1 MRFVG
6 LEKAYLRMMYYDLLV
21 GQNKAYYEHS
31 LRKTAQRIEQVTVA
45 STGIFIWRIYG
56 LRPTIRY
63 LVGLI
68 LALMAQ
74 RLFLF
79 AMGRKTGTKQASLA
93 DVLTLCRAST
103 GSVLAGL
110 VASGIR
116 DRTGSAGRIGWSLIL
131 LGATASDWLD
141 GPLARRVG
149 ATRLGSA
156 LDIEADSWLTLW
168 SAASAVAWGDLP
180 RLCLLPPVLRFLDP
194 LVDLRRGKLPQGGGP
209 WWSRLTGSGQMVL
222 FLTALAP
229 IDWRWRKRTLVRVA
243 LPVSGGQGLAIIV
256 LLARKIQAK

>member
-6 LEKAYLRMMYYDLLV
+6 LEKAYLRMMYCDLLV
-21 GQNKAYYEHS
+21 GQNKSYYEHS

-79 AMGRKTGTKQASLA
+79 AVGRKTGTKQASLA
-93 DVLTLCRAST
+93 DVLTLCRVSA

-110 VASGIR
+110 V
-116 DRTGSAGRIGWSLIL
+116 
-131 LGATASDWLD
+131 
-141 GPLARRVG
+141 
-149 ATRLGSA
+149 
-156 LDIEADSWLTLW
+156 
-168 SAASAVAWGDLP
+168 
-180 RLCLLPPVLRFLDP
+180 
-194 LVDLRRGKLPQGGGP
+194 
-209 WWSRLTGSGQMVL
+209 
-222 FLTALAP
+222 
-229 IDWRWRKRTLVRVA
+229 
-243 LPVSGGQGLAIIV
+243 
-256 LLARKIQAK
+256 